1 MSCPFRLVPEQ
12 VGPRESRFLGLAQR
26 MSLGLLVL
34 APAVCEWI
42 SPLPES
48 VTGGFRLLHIFS
60 VALHVCGSQ
69 DVPGRLPRGVGTYPG
84 SCPDV
89 PRLPP
94 PLGGLPTGL
103 CSTIVCCVPPAARLR
118 SQFYGYKLA
127 STADPLAAWQSSLQT
142 TLPADTSTPRE
153 TPTHPG
159 RQLPDRRDNLFP
171 VGLCPPGLISR

>member
-1 MSCPFRLVPEQ
+1 MVCDRLL
-12 VGPRESRFLGLAQR
+12 R
-26 MSLGLLVL
+26 
-34 APAVCEWI
+34 
-42 SPLPES
+42 LPES
-48 VTGGFRLLHIFS
+48 VMRVDEPPATTLRGATCLRLS
-60 VALHVCGSQ
+60 
-69 DVPGRLPRGVGTYPG
+69 GRTRPSTVGVGTYPG

-118 SQFYGYKLA
+118 SQVYGYKLA

-171 VGLCPPGLISR
+171 VGPCPPGLISRRRHPKRAGQPLSRKGASTGRQQISVRVRVHQMLV